1 MALRSLRRH
10 LASNRLLLVLGVVY
24 VASQATIAWILRDL
38 GLGQVL
44 EAQTTFSKATF
55 LALVHD
61 WEAARLLPRYREH
74 FLFDFLHPLWYG
86 LLLAGLLAK
95 GLDRSGAAERWNG
108 LLLVPLLAGLMDL
121 AENAFHLRFIAD
133 LEAVTQ
139 TQVTLSALAAN
150 LKWALVAASL
160 ALILS
165 LRPWRA
171 AATPRLG

>member
-1 MALRSLRRH
+1 
-10 LASNRLLLVLGVVY
+10 
-24 VASQATIAWILRDL
+24 
-38 GLGQVL
+38 
-44 EAQTTFSKATF
+44 
-55 LALVHD
+55 
-61 WEAARLLPRYREH
+61 
-74 FLFDFLHPLWYG
+74 
-86 LLLAGLLAK
+86 
-95 GLDRSGAAERWNG
+95 
-108 LLLVPLLAGLMDL
+108 MDL

-139 TQVTLSALAAN
+139 TQVALSALAAN